1 MGSPKPWLLPPTP
14 LLLTS
19 KYKGTMNEKEIRAKY
34 EARKCETQM
43 EFDRVM
49 SEMNTEQTHLN
60 HPYLDRERELAK
72 QKELLEQQKQAINIQ
87 LNAIKVE
94 RIDLDQKRKDINRV
108 FHDLKHELIML
119 NPREQYARPKDESD
133 ED

>member
-1 MGSPKPWLLPPTP
+1 
-14 LLLTS
+14 
-19 KYKGTMNEKEIRAKY
+19 MNEKEIRAKY

-49 SEMNTEQTHLN
+49 SEMNTEH
-60 HPYLDRERELAK
+60 LDRERELAK
-72 QKELLEQQKQAINIQ
+72 QRELLETQKQAINIQ
-87 LNAIKVE
+87 LNQIKVE
-94 RIDLDQKRKDINRV
+94 RLELEQKRKEINRV

-119 NPREQYARPKDESD
+119 NPRENYAKAIT

>member
-1 MGSPKPWLLPPTP
+1 MTV
-14 LLLTS
+14 
-19 KYKGTMNEKEIRAKY
+19 EEIKAKY
-34 EARKCETQM
+34 EARKCETQI
-43 EFDRVM
+43 EFDRLM
-49 SEMNTEQTHLN
+49 SEMNDEQTHFN

-72 QKELLEQQKQAINIQ
+72 QREMLETQKQAINIQ

-94 RIDLDQKRKDINRV
+94 RLELEQKRKDINRV

>member
-1 MGSPKPWLLPPTP
+1 
-14 LLLTS
+14 
-19 KYKGTMNEKEIRAKY
+19 MNEKEIRAKS

-94 RIDLDQKRKDINRV
+94 RIDLDQKRKDINRI

-119 NPREQYARPKDESD
+119 NPREQYARPKDTED

>member
-1 MGSPKPWLLPPTP
+1 
-14 LLLTS
+14 
-19 KYKGTMNEKEIRAKY
+19 MNEKEIRAKY

-43 EFDRVM
+43 EFDRLM
-49 SEMNTEQTHLN
+49 SEMNDEQTHFN

-72 QKELLEQQKQAINIQ
+72 QREMLETQKQAINIQ

-94 RIDLDQKRKDINRV
+94 RLELEQKRKDINRV

-119 NPREQYARPKDESD
+119 NPRENFMRKEESAK
-133 ED
+133 

>member
-1 MGSPKPWLLPPTP
+1 
-14 LLLTS
+14 
-19 KYKGTMNEKEIRAKY
+19 MNEKEIRAKY

-60 HPYLDRERELAK
+60 HPYLDRDREIAQQRENIRIQMQALKTQDAALKIERME
-72 QKELLEQQKQAINIQ
+72 
-87 LNAIKVE
+87 
-94 RIDLDQKRKDINRV
+94 LDQKRKEINRV

>member
-1 MGSPKPWLLPPTP
+1 
-14 LLLTS
+14 
-19 KYKGTMNEKEIRAKY
+19 MNEKEIRAKY
-34 EARKCETQM
+34 EARKCENQM
-43 EFDRVM
+43 EFDRLM

-60 HPYLDRERELAK
+60 HPYLDRDREIA
-72 QKELLEQQKQAINIQ
+72 QQRENIRIQMQALKTQDAALKI
-87 LNAIKVE
+87 E
-94 RIDLDQKRKDINRV
+94 RIDLDQKRKEINRV

>member
-1 MGSPKPWLLPPTP
+1 
-14 LLLTS
+14 
-19 KYKGTMNEKEIRAKY
+19 MNEKEIRAKY

-43 EFDRVM
+43 EFDRLM

-60 HPYLDRERELAK
+60 HPHLDRERELAK
-72 QKELLEQQKQAINIQ
+72 QREMLETQKQEINIQ

-94 RIDLDQKRKDINRV
+94 RLELEQKRKDINRV

-119 NPREQYARPKDESD
+119 NPREQYVKNE
-133 ED
+133 E

>member
-1 MGSPKPWLLPPTP
+1 
-14 LLLTS
+14 
-19 KYKGTMNEKEIRAKY
+19 MNEKEIRAKY

-72 QKELLEQQKQAINIQ
+72 QRELLETQKQAINIQ
-87 LNAIKVE
+87 LNQIKVE
-94 RIDLDQKRKDINRV
+94 RLELEQKRKEINRV

-119 NPREQYARPKDESD
+119 NPRENYAKAST

>member
-1 MGSPKPWLLPPTP
+1 
-14 LLLTS
+14 
-19 KYKGTMNEKEIRAKY
+19 MNEKEIRAKY
-34 EARKCETQM
+34 EARKCETQI
-43 EFDRVM
+43 EFDRLM
-49 SEMNTEQTHLN
+49 SEMNDEQTHLN

-94 RIDLDQKRKDINRV
+94 RIDLDQKRKDINRI

-119 NPREQYARPKDESD
+119 NPLEQYARPKDTED

>member
-1 MGSPKPWLLPPTP
+1 
-14 LLLTS
+14 
-19 KYKGTMNEKEIRAKY
+19 MNEKEIRAKY

-60 HPYLDRERELAK
+60 HPYLDRDREIAQQRENIRIQMQALKTQDAALKIERMD
-72 QKELLEQQKQAINIQ
+72 LE
-87 LNAIKVE
+87 
-94 RIDLDQKRKDINRV
+94 QKRKDINRI

-119 NPREQYARPKDESD
+119 NPREQYARPKEESD
-133 ED
+133 E

>member
-1 MGSPKPWLLPPTP
+1 
-14 LLLTS
+14 
-19 KYKGTMNEKEIRAKY
+19 MNEKEIRAKY

-43 EFDRVM
+43 EFDRLM

-72 QKELLEQQKQAINIQ
+72 QREMLETQKQAINIQ

-94 RIDLDQKRKDINRV
+94 RLELEQKRKDINRV

>member
-1 MGSPKPWLLPPTP
+1 
-14 LLLTS
+14 
-19 KYKGTMNEKEIRAKY
+19 MNEKEIRAKY

-119 NPREQYARPKDESD
+119 NPREQYARPKDTED

>member
-1 MGSPKPWLLPPTP
+1 
-14 LLLTS
+14 
-19 KYKGTMNEKEIRAKY
+19 MNEKEIRAKY

-72 QKELLEQQKQAINIQ
+72 QRELLETQKQAINIQ
-87 LNAIKVE
+87 LNQIKVE
-94 RIDLDQKRKDINRV
+94 RLELEQKRKEINRV
-108 FHDLKHELIML
+108 FHDLKHELIMM
-119 NPREQYARPKDESD
+119 NPRENYAKATT

>member
-1 MGSPKPWLLPPTP
+1 
-14 LLLTS
+14 
-19 KYKGTMNEKEIRAKY
+19 MNEKEIRAKY
-34 EARKCETQM
+34 EARKCENQM
-43 EFDRVM
+43 EFDRLM

-87 LNAIKVE
+87 LNAIKLE
-94 RIDLDQKRKDINRV
+94 RLDLEQKRKDINRV

-119 NPREQYARPKDESD
+119 NPREQYAKPKEDESTANQ
-133 ED
+133 EG